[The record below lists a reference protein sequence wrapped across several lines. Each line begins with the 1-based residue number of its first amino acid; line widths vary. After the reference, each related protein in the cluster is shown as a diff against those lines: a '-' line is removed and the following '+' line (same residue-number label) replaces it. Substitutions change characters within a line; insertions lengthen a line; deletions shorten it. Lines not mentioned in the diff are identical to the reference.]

1 MSENKNSQESPEN
14 SSTSSPEKGSE
25 NSPASSPKKGPKK
38 CPDSSPKCRFEGSD
52 MEVKSPSPSIQEQIA
67 LFHKD
72 LFGSDEDSS
81 ISGDFDGKTVEEEIK
96 KESVPI
102 VSPCLGRSKK

>member
-1 MSENKNSQESPEN
+1 
-14 SSTSSPEKGSE
+14 
-25 NSPASSPKKGPKK
+25 
-38 CPDSSPKCRFEGSD
+38 